1 MTDTHRTYWD
11 EIDFAA
17 IARDHPIG
25 DAFTTLVTSI
35 SRDELRGRQEA
46 LFARCV
52 ARAWKSAF
60 YRRLWGAAGIAEG

>member
-25 DAFTTLVTSI
+25 DPFVKLVTSI
-35 SRDELRGRQEA
+35 SLTRGVRQ
-46 LFARCV
+46 V
-52 ARAWKSAF
+52 GS
-60 YRRLWGAAGIAEG
+60 GPDG